1 MTEATEAPSDDAVLS
16 DEDAVALLNDEQPE
30 AEAPAEESAEEPA
43 DDAEPEAEEEPA
55 EEEAEPAPAVEA
67 PHFWSAED
75 KAAFAKAPPEVQ
87 AAIVEHE
94 NNRNRAAEQFIQRSA
109 EATKQYQ
116 TAAEKLN
123 ELFEAARLNEDL
135 FGPVDWEEWLRTNP
149 GEALAAQHK
158 VQQLQA
164 AKAEA
169 DRNAFASFLQE
180 EGRKLPTVAPELAD
194 PVEGPKRRA
203 ELGQYLVSQGVPPE
217 QLTAASAVELSI
229 AYKAMK
235 FDQAQAAAKTAT
247 TRKPIEAPRKP
258 VKPTSAQPGTSPQR
272 EVQAL
277 KNRFAQTR
285 STDDAVDLIL
295 KLGL

>member
-1 MTEATEAPSDDAVLS
+1 MTDATETPSDDAVLS
-16 DEDAVALLNDEQPE
+16 DEDAVALLNDEPQE
-30 AEAPAEESAEEPA
+30 EAAEAPA
-43 DDAEPEAEEEPA
+43 DDAEPAEDAEEAEEA
-55 EEEAEPAPAVEA
+55 EEEAEEAAPPVEA

-94 NNRNRAAEQFIQRSA
+94 NNRNRAAEQFIQRTAESA
-109 EATKQYQ
+109 KQYQ
-116 TAAEKLN
+116 TAAEKLT
-123 ELFEAARLNEDL
+123 ELFETARQNEDL
-135 FGPVDWEEWLRTNP
+135 FGPVDWEEWLRTDP
-149 GEALAAQHK
+149 GGALAAQHK

-194 PVEGPKRRA
+194 PVDGPKRRA

-217 QLTAASAVELSI
+217 QLTAASAIELAI

-247 TRKPIEAPRKP
+247 TRKPAEAPRKP
-258 VKPTSAQPGTSPQR
+258 VKPTSAQPGSSPQR
-272 EVQAL
+272 TAQQL
-277 KNRFAQTR
+277 SNRFAQTR
-285 STDDAVDLIL
+285 SDDDAVALIL
-295 KLGL
+295 AGNL